1 MPHPGSSGVV
11 SEVMPFREV
20 MDGDPDR
27 GIALFDL
34 DLNLVYANPVARSQL
49 YDGDGVILAELR
61 DAIGAFRERLERS
74 EYAPPPGEIL
84 LGLDPARRCRAT
96 VAHLARPSG
105 RWFVVRVSPP
115 GLFAEP
121 TIRRLQMRF
130 RLTLRE
136 AQVALSVA
144 RGHSNAEAAVKLGIT
159 EKTVKNAL
167 MSVYAKCGVRNR
179 VELALKAHDAPLP
192 SGHPSGGTFET
203 DLEDGRD

>member
-1 MPHPGSSGVV
+1 MPHPGSSSVV
-11 SEVMPFREV
+11 TEVMPFREV

-34 DLNLVYANPVARSQL
+34 DLHLVYANPVARSQL
-49 YDGDGVILAELR
+49 YDGDGVVLGELR
-61 DAIGAFRERLERS
+61 DAIAAFRERLERS

-84 LGLDPARRCRAT
+84 LGLDPTRRCRAT
-96 VAHLARPSG
+96 VAHLVRPSG

-121 TIRRLQMRF
+121 TIRRLQTRF

-136 AQVALSVA
+136 AQVALAVA
-144 RGHSNAEAAVKLGIT
+144 RGHTNAEVATQLGIT

-167 MSVYAKCGVRNR
+167 MAVFVKCGVRNR

-192 SGHPSGGTFET
+192 PPPPGGAAIIA
-203 DLEDGRD
+203 DVDNNRS